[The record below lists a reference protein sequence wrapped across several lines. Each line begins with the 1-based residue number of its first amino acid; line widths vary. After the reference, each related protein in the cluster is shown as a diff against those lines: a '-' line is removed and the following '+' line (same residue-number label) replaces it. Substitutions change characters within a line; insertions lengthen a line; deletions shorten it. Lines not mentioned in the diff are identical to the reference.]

1 MAAQKKKS
9 KAAPPIKSKKK
20 APPAARKK
28 KASAAKKKQPAKAP
42 AVKKKKPKATVVTAK
57 TSAPKPA
64 RKPRGM
70 PPMHHHLDHPELD
83 DEPHGDEVF
92 EIFKTYDSNDSGSI
106 DRAEFAR
113 LCEALGMRIT
123 EEEQAVALDAVDSN
137 HSGRI
142 SWSEFKA
149 WWNDR

>member
-1 MAAQKKKS
+1 MAARKKKS
-9 KAAPPIKSKKK
+9 KAAPSIKSRKK
-20 APPAARKK
+20 APPAAKKKVSAARKK
-28 KASAAKKKQPAKAP
+28 KPAKAP
-42 AVKKKKPKATVVTAK
+42 AVKKKKSTKAA
-57 TSAPKPA
+57 APKPS
-64 RKPRGM
+64 RQPRAM